1 MTTKA
6 RLSRSLVYV
15 ALTLG
20 AMPAEAED
28 GARRLCPDDAPEGV
42 RLPPRASCPDRG
54 AQQAGWPS
62 GSHRIGDVQIRIDG
76 RVSLDHDIRR

>member
-6 RLSRSLVYV
+6 RLSRSLVCV

-20 AMPAEAED
+20 TMPAEASD
-28 GARRLCPDDAPEGV
+28 RAWRLCAGDAPEGV
-42 RLPPRASCPDRG
+42 RPPSRERCPDRITER
-54 AQQAGWPS
+54 AGS
-62 GSHRIGDVQIRIDG
+62 RIGSHRIGEVQIRIAG